1 MTRLMRGLGRTA
13 PKATR
18 SPKCSKKRWASFLAA
33 SAWFFASAPDAHAT
47 GMQGHVYMAQC
58 AAEQVQDTR
67 LRTIFDAF
75 PTHLAN
81 GGFFPDSGYTSK
93 DHDQG
98 EIPHWEGY
106 VQAYVEL
113 IRETYGPKYDSPEA
127 QQHIAFLMGMAAHGI
142 TDSTYDAIFGDRAAQ
157 IEPVAIDSLDM
168 ANEIFLDHDL
178 PRYYIPDIVVDAN
191 THADVFTKRLQHP
204 VTADAI
210 TEAMKTAR
218 SGIAVVENLLY
229 VGADEW
235 GAKYPWARK
244 HLLDPRIP
252 GAYPFGA
259 KVVMGYYREL
269 LRRLDNDPSADQVV
283 IGTYPDAAYP
293 LVTLDN
299 TRPDGKIHFF
309 FGEGLERAS
318 VDDASIEVHDEAG
331 NIIPAKW
338 NFFRGDTWPNVIQV
352 ALQEA
357 WKPGA
362 KYTVVLN
369 PTIRTLQGVSPTKP
383 FSYSFTTCTPSAPG
397 GDCAEITGP
406 APASACPKLDAQ
418 YSMRPL
424 PPDEEDPP
432 AVNPPKTTADSAS
445 CSAAP
450 LGEVGSAGAVAAV
463 LFGCACFVVRR
474 RRQ

>member
-1 MTRLMRGLGRTA
+1 M
-13 PKATR
+13 P
-18 SPKCSKKRWASFLAA
+18 ASFFLLGPGGVAMRSKTGFVAGVLAA
-33 SAWFFASAPDAHAT
+33 FGWFVASAHDAYAT

-67 LRTIFDAF
+67 LRAIFDAQ
-75 PTHLAN
+75 PMHLAN
-81 GGFFPDSGYTSK
+81 GGFFPDSGYTAK

-106 VQAYVEL
+106 VQAYIEL

-157 IEPVAIDSLDM
+157 IEPTDINSLDM
-168 ANEIFLDHDL
+168 ANEIFLVHDL
-178 PRYYIPDIVVDAN
+178 PRYFIPDIVVDAN
-191 THADVFTKRLQHP
+191 THSDVFTKRVQHP
-204 VTADAI
+204 VAPEAISDA
-210 TEAMKTAR
+210 MSTAR
-218 SGIAVVENLLY
+218 SGIAVVANLLY

-235 GAKYPWARK
+235 GGKYPWARK

-259 KVVMGYYREL
+259 SIVTGYYREL
-269 LRRLDNDPSADQVV
+269 LRRLDNNPSADQVV
-283 IGTYPDAAYP
+283 IGTYPNAAYP

-318 VDDASIEVHDEAG
+318 VDDASIEVHDESG
-331 NIIPAKW
+331 NIVPSKW
-338 NFFRGDTWPNVIQV
+338 NFFRGDNWPNVIQV
-352 ALQEA
+352 SLQEA

-369 PTIRTLQGVSPTKP
+369 PTIRTLQGVSPAKP
-383 FSYSFTTCTPSAPG
+383 FSLSLTTCTPAMGG
-397 GDCAEITGP
+397 GDCPEITGP

-418 YSMRPL
+418 YAMRPM
-424 PPDEEDPP
+424 PPADEDPP
-432 AVNPPKTTADSAS
+432 AVNPPKTNETAS

-450 LGEVGSAGAVAAV
+450 LSDVGSAGALVAIV
-463 LFGCACFVVRR
+463 VGCAAFGLRR
-474 RRQ
+474 RRG